1 MPAPF
6 GLRVSR
12 PLSSDPM
19 DPGSGRRPGGGGG
32 EGLHSP
38 VLPLLIA
45 FLVALASAGCSDESG
60 SPVAPSPQNSGA
72 VRALGGASAPV
83 VGPVS
88 FTPPAGSSD
97 LKYTSTFP
105 NAYNFFASWD
115 GEMLSLELVED
126 DMRSMREASK
136 PHRMRRVEVG
146 LCPSEP
152 HHNEQRCG
160 AAPLWAGSVQ
170 LMDTVA
176 LDPMPLA
183 ACEGWITVHAAELS
197 DDARN
202 RNGWRNAPCPT
213 PDGARVGSEGTGGV
227 WPRYEDNDPDDTP
240 AAPAPPP
247 MPTTVRLYNVGTGAD
262 AWEPNVFAAFEGNT
276 FLGAQLAVRVV
287 SSTENSACT
296 AANPSVRLF
305 GSFAALTDPVRIQQN
320 SGTARAAGSSYV
332 EWTIPTGNVAN
343 VPTLTTLRYEGGAPR
358 HVATDTLAAGTW
370 TREAG
375 AALWTNP
382 RWEVVPADTVGSL
395 TFSRAAP
402 PATPSSFT
410 PARTVVDAGRF
421 PPFTS
426 HPSGLAPTASVSWYL
441 VDNLEVNTWFNQP
454 VTARPPTCIIPLAAP
469 VG

>member
-1 MPAPF
+1 M
-6 GLRVSR
+6 R
-12 PLSSDPM
+12 
-19 DPGSGRRPGGGGG
+19 
-32 EGLHSP
+32 
-38 VLPLLIA
+38 
-45 FLVALASAGCSDESG
+45 ALA
-60 SPVAPSPQNSGA
+60 
-72 VRALGGASAPV
+72 GASAPA

-88 FTPPAGSSD
+88 FTPPAGSSG
-97 LKYTSTFP
+97 LKYTGEATFP

-152 HHNEQRCG
+152 HHDEQRCG

-170 LMDTVA
+170 LAGTTV
-176 LDPMPLA
+176 LDPIPLA

-197 DDARN
+197 DDAEG
-202 RNGWRNAPCPT
+202 RNGYRNAPCPT
-213 PDGARVGSEGTGGV
+213 PDGVRVGSEGTGDV
-227 WPRYEDNDPDDTP
+227 WPRYEDNDPEPP
-240 AAPAPPP
+240 AAPAPPPAAPAPPPPP

-262 AWEPNVFAAFEGNT
+262 AWEPNVFVAFEGAT
-276 FLGAQLAVRVV
+276 MLGAQMAVRIV
-287 SSTENSACT
+287 SSTEDSSCT

-305 GSFAALTDPVRIQQN
+305 GSFAILTDPVRIQQD

-332 EWTIPTGNVAN
+332 EWFVPTGNTGN
-343 VPTLTTLRYEGGAPR
+343 IPTLTNLRYDGGAPR

-382 RWEVVPADTVGSL
+382 RWEVVPAATVGSL

-410 PARTVVDAGRF
+410 PARTVVDAGSF

-441 VDNLEVNTWFNQP
+441 VDNLEVNTWLSQP